1 MSVSNFISNLQL
13 ISWPHCWWKSWWEES
28 VSNCISYYSNTRFFF
43 SVHKILINIST
54 CPKTKVGARKVSS
67 TASSIWKESLWSK
80 LFSLSQELH
89 LQTKVYIQHQS
100 WACSWKEDK
109 TLVFDIQYFFS
120 TAFLGSLTNVL
131 TLRRHVSISTKNKGE
146 WKKGKLTHF
155 SNRSLAY
162 RENMHGDKTG
172 AKDWFFWIYISKAAF
187 LLHTSMNI
195 CTG

>member
-1 MSVSNFISNLQL
+1 MEKCLQL
-13 ISWPHCWWKSWWEES
+13 HHLI
-28 VSNCISYYSNTRFFF
+28 FFL
-43 SVHKILINIST
+43 VQKRLNIST

-67 TASSIWKESLWSK
+67 TASSIWKERRV
-80 LFSLSQELH
+80 FGANCSLSQELH

-131 TLRRHVSISTKNKGE
+131 TLSRHMSIWTKNKGE
-146 WKKGKLTHF
+146 WKNGELTHF

-162 RENMHGDKTG
+162 RETLHGDKTG
-172 AKDWFFWIYISKAAF
+172 AKDWFFWIHISKAAF